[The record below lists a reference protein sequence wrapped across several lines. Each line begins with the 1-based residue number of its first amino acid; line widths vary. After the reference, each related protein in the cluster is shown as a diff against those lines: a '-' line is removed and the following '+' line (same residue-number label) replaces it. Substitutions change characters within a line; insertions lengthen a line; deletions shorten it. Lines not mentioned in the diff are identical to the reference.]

1 MTPTD
6 PVHGSRRPYAATRAD
21 ASAMPADWRV
31 EALRRDHD
39 RTRFQCGEPTLDEYL
54 ARFARQNQ
62 ESGVARTFVAVQDGE
77 PVRVVGYYSLA
88 VGAIDK
94 ANLPLAAAR
103 RLPNFP
109 LPVARLARLAVDR
122 TQQGKGLGED
132 LLLDALSRC
141 LRVAEDVGIA
151 AVLIDAKHERAKAFY
166 ARFEFEALPDHPL
179 TLWLP
184 LAVLR
189 KLFAA

>member
-1 MTPTD
+1 M
-6 PVHGSRRPYAATRAD
+6 PV
-21 ASAMPADWRV
+21 DWHIQPLERG
-31 EALRRDHD
+31 HD
-39 RTRFQCGEPTLDEYL
+39 RNRFGCGEPALDEYL

-62 ESGVARTFVAVQDGE
+62 ESGVARTFVAVRHAE
-77 PVRVVGYYSLA
+77 PSQVLGYYSLT

-94 ANLPLAAAR
+94 ANLPPAAAC

-109 LPVARLARLAVDR
+109 VPIARLARLAVDR
-122 TQQGKGLGED
+122 GQQGKGLGED

-141 LRVAEDVGIA
+141 LRVAEEVGIV

-166 ARFEFEALPDHPL
+166 ARYEFDALPDHPL

-184 LAVLR
+184 LPALR
-189 KLFAA
+189 KLFEKTDPLSQDHT

>member
-1 MTPTD
+1 
-6 PVHGSRRPYAATRAD
+6 
-21 ASAMPADWRV
+21 MPADWRI
-31 EALRRDHD
+31 EPLQRDHD
-39 RTRFQCGEPTLDEYL
+39 RTRFDCGEPALDEYL

-62 ESGVARTFVAVQDGE
+62 ESGVARTFVAVRDGE
-77 PVRVVGYYSLA
+77 PFRVVGYYSLA

-94 ANLPLAAAR
+94 ANLPPPAAR
-103 RLPNFP
+103 RFPNFP

-122 TQQGKGLGED
+122 GEQGKGLGED

-166 ARFEFEALPDHPL
+166 ARYEFDALPDHPL

-184 LAVLR
+184 LPALR
-189 KLFAA
+189 KLFESGSAQAS